1 MNVGYQQHG
10 KLNLVA
16 FSLSFYTFVHKCVF
30 PSNVV
35 NVMGVFQ
42 DVLEVWNFSVWH
54 LEHFL
59 SEVCYVL
66 GYAGAD
72 EKKENAGLNEL
83 MRSV

>member
-1 MNVGYQQHG
+1 
-10 KLNLVA
+10 
-16 FSLSFYTFVHKCVF
+16 
-30 PSNVV
+30 
-35 NVMGVFQ
+35 MGMFQ